1 MPAISIT
8 QLIFVSV
15 AGLLIAML
23 PILFF
28 QARRAERVLRSMQKL
43 LLEPDRSKLNDAK
56 DLVNSVMDDAVS
68 KITDNFTS
76 HITVLTQHVARAEA
90 MEKKLSVDNKMLVS
104 TADIAFERI
113 ANMTR
118 TLENL
123 IGNMLQ
129 ILENPQWKNVLLA
142 SDNFNNGVN
151 NLIKELDQ
159 KSNSIVD
166 LTAKL
171 NKNIV
176 QWSDNGQ
183 KLSDELQQNIA
194 DNTDK
199 MNTMSIA
206 VRGFKDELSSL
217 QHSVT
222 TDFENVKLSSQGI
235 ENILS
240 DNEKLLAHQ
249 LGNMQSFTEQ
259 ARKLLQQ
266 QVNTMA
272 DTANRIGTD
281 IRLAESSICS
291 GTDKL
296 NETTEKLFTMSNTIK
311 ETFDCIANEIINIRA
326 KFQSEIGE
334 FSEMVVNNLHEA
346 QNTTTHTMQDAEQ
359 IARSFRDSLIPM
371 LGSINE
377 TVVGLTDAKDHIQPL
392 AELMNQLQTA
402 MPEFSQVSTVVAED
416 LSVKLSTMAE
426 KINEM
431 RSAAEGALTGIGNS
445 TMALEK
451 LSGESRQQM
460 IELMGDYAKAAN
472 TMRELTNSMAEV
484 RASAPMKSMSA
495 SAGIK
500 VSNSVGA
507 SISVQD
513 FIKQIDSIM
522 EKLHDLSVDLTRSI
536 GAEIPDSVME
546 KYNKGDRAIFSKW
559 FAKMISSADKK
570 RVRNMFKTDAVFRS
584 QATQFVHSFAK
595 MVAGAERTE
604 NKEMVVATLLKTDLG
619 IMYQSLKACL

>member
-1 MPAISIT
+1 MDEAI
-8 QLIFVSV
+8 
-15 AGLLIAML
+15 
-23 PILFF
+23 
-28 QARRAERVLRSMQKL
+28 
-43 LLEPDRSKLNDAK
+43 
-56 DLVNSVMDDAVS
+56 S
-68 KITDNFTS
+68 KITDNFAD
-76 HITVLTQHVARAEA
+76 HITVLTQHITRAEA
-90 MEKKLSVDNKMLVS
+90 MEKKLSVDNKILVS

-142 SDNFNNGVN
+142 SENFNDGVN

-166 LTAKL
+166 LTGKL

-176 QWSDNGQ
+176 QWSDNGL

-206 VRGFKDELSSL
+206 VRGFKDELSAL

-222 TDFENVKLSSQGI
+222 SDFENVKLSSQGI
-235 ENILS
+235 ENILG

-249 LGNMQSFTEQ
+249 LCNMQSFTEQ

-272 DTANRIGTD
+272 DTANRVGTD
-281 IRLAESSICS
+281 IRLAESSIGA

-296 NETTEKLFTMSNTIK
+296 NETTEKLFTMSKTIK
-311 ETFDCIANEIINIRA
+311 ETFDCIANEIIDIRA

-359 IARSFRDSLIPM
+359 IAKSFRDSLIPM
-371 LGSINE
+371 LGNINE
-377 TVVGLTDAKDHIQPL
+377 TVNGLTDAKDRIQPL
-392 AELMNQLQTA
+392 AELMNQLQIA
-402 MPEFSQVSTVVAED
+402 MPEFSEVSTVMAED
-416 LSVKLSTMAE
+416 LSVKMSLMAD

-460 IELMGDYAKAAN
+460 IDLMSDYAKAAN
-472 TMRELTNSMAEV
+472 TMRELTTSMAEA
-484 RASAPMKSMSA
+484 RATAPMKSMNTSA
-495 SAGIK
+495 EIK
-500 VSNSVGA
+500 VANSVGA

-513 FIKQIDSIM
+513 FIKQIDTIM

-546 KYNKGDRAIFSKW
+546 KYNNGDRAIFSKW
-559 FAKMISSADKK
+559 FAKMISAADKK

-619 IMYQSLKACL
+619 IMYQALKACL